1 MTTRARDFKFAGA
14 IVQRLY
20 LVMVALTKNR
30 LSAQYGW
37 FCHGRSHILCSI
49 IQRRTIIILLLC
61 MTIFVIFCIYR
72 GRRTKQ
78 YSLDLWRVGIRD
90 PFTDFDCA
98 GLEFTP
104 INAVK
109 LYRIDLRNS

>member
-37 FCHGRSHILCSI
+37 FCHGRS
-49 IQRRTIIILLLC
+49 QLLG
-61 MTIFVIFCIYR
+61 MAVYR
-72 GRRTKQ
+72 LPLTSNRWSQ
-78 YSLDLWRVGIRD
+78 SGI
-90 PFTDFDCA
+90 P
-98 GLEFTP
+98 
-104 INAVK
+104 
-109 LYRIDLRNS
+109 LRL

>member
-37 FCHGRSHILCSI
+37 FCHGRSHI
-49 IQRRTIIILLLC
+49 
-61 MTIFVIFCIYR
+61 
-72 GRRTKQ
+72 
-78 YSLDLWRVGIRD
+78 
-90 PFTDFDCA
+90 
-98 GLEFTP
+98 
-104 INAVK
+104 VK
-109 LYRIDLRNS
+109 LVSDLSLKKPNSL

>member
-37 FCHGRSHILCSI
+37 FCHGRSHIIVYTCAHILISGAKRVSLPEAPQNVGENI
-49 IQRRTIIILLLC
+49 SEGASEEERRASEEGEPSSK
-61 MTIFVIFCIYR
+61 R
-72 GRRTKQ
+72 GEGWGREGKIT
-78 YSLDLWRVGIRD
+78 
-90 PFTDFDCA
+90 
-98 GLEFTP
+98 LESPHGTS
-104 INAVK
+104 
-109 LYRIDLRNS
+109 R